1 MRPLPFAGR
10 SGRPAIIAPL
20 QPRSLDE
27 LAALLPA
34 LEAVAGVDALEW
46 RLDALAALRLGG
58 AVGGPER
65 RAVEQG
71 GPQSHTVEPH
81 TAEAPASEPHEPRA
95 GDEGASRSAALEA
108 ASAGLALLR
117 ERCELPVMLTVRTH
131 SEGGMAQ
138 LDDAAYALLV
148 EGLVALSPDAVDIE
162 FRRADAAR
170 LLARGREA
178 GVVGVASFHDFART
192 PPAERLVDLCAAME
206 GAGADVAK
214 FAVMPRSRADV
225 LAVLAALDRARTRVG
240 VPVIGIS
247 MGELGRATRLI
258 GGDFGSAAT
267 FAALDGASA
276 PGQLSAAQVGAVLD
290 ILGGAEP
297 PAAPPS
303 D

>member
-20 QPRSLDE
+20 QPRSIDE
-27 LAALLPA
+27 LAALLPG
-34 LEAVAGVDALEW
+34 LEAAAGADALEW

-58 AVGGPER
+58 AAGGPEH
-65 RAVEQG
+65 RAVEQRA
-71 GPQSHTVEPH
+71 PQVHTVE
-81 TAEAPASEPHEPRA
+81 APTSEPHEPRA
-95 GDEGASRSAALEA
+95 GDEEASRSAALEA

-117 ERCELPVMLTVRTH
+117 ERCGLPVMLTVRTH

-148 EGLVALSPDAVDIE
+148 EGLVALGPDAVDIE

-170 LLARGREA
+170 LLARAREA
-178 GVVGVASFHDFART
+178 GVGGVASFHDFART
-192 PPAERLVDLCAAME
+192 PPAERLVELCAAME

-214 FAVMPRSRADV
+214 FAVMPRSRSDV

-247 MGELGRATRLI
+247 MSELGRATRLI

-267 FAALDGASA
+267 FAALVGASA

-290 ILGGAEP
+290 ILGETEP
-297 PAAPPS
+297 PAAPPTN
-303 D
+303 